1 MKHIMNKNINKTK
14 VYLSG
19 LVLTTSLGFVQYIV
33 ASNNNVTKNS
43 SERSKLALGTAVAY
57 VKQCLP

>member
-19 LVLTTSLGFVQYIV
+19 IVLTTSLGFVQYIV
-33 ASNNNVTKNS
+33 ASDKTSHKIPANGRN
-43 SERSKLALGTAVAY
+43 
-57 VKQCLP
+57 